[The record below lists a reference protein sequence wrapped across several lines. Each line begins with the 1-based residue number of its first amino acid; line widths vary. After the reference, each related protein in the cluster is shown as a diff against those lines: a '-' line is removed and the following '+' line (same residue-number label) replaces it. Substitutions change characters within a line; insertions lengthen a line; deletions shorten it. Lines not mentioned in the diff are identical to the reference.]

1 MIVETSNAP
10 IEVANVIIK
19 VIKIMELIFNFL
31 KIRYKQKIEN
41 DVIITLASL
50 P

>member
-1 MIVETSNAP
+1 MIVETSKATS
-10 IEVANVIIK
+10 EVANVIIK
-19 VIKIMELIFNFL
+19 VLKIIELIFNFF
-31 KIRYKQKIEN
+31 KIRYRQKIEN